1 MNKENLIK
9 IPSHSPIKR
18 FPGNYTDI
26 PKYDKKRNNYMILHS
41 CKMLNKFYNK
51 DGITALVLDG
61 KEMRTT
67 NVLMKLGE
75 KLKKIDIVEINP
87 DTYNRMKQLTRNNK
101 KINAHNMHLKNYLD
115 FNLCDPLTNLVYFD
129 AMCSLFSS
137 EASFGSDIMINEF
150 LRRNK
155 CNQIIFGIT
164 ICLRDG
170 YSMNY
175 KVKEKKILTLLD
187 KIFSGNGFEYTNLT
201 SENDSRYKGQNMYS
215 RAMTFYLFFLER
227 I

>member
-9 IPSHSPIKR
+9 IPCRSPVKR
-18 FPGNYTDI
+18 IPGNYTDI
-26 PKYDKKRNNYMILHS
+26 PKYYKKRNNYMILHS
-41 CKMLNKFYNK
+41 CKLLEEFYNK
-51 DGITALVLDG
+51 GGIIALVLDG

-67 NVLMKLGE
+67 NVLIKLGE

-101 KINAHNMHLKNYLD
+101 KIKVYNMHLKNYLD
-115 FNLCDPLTNLVYFD
+115 FKLCDPLTNLVYFD
-129 AMCSLFSS
+129 VMCSLFSS

-187 KIFSGNGFEYTNLT
+187 KIFSGNGFQYTNLT
-201 SENDSRYKGQNMYS
+201 SDNDSRYRGQNMCS
-215 RAMTFYLFFLER
+215 RAMAFYLFFLER

>member
-9 IPSHSPIKR
+9 IPCRSPVKR
-18 FPGNYTDI
+18 IPGNYKDI
-26 PKYDKKRNNYMILHS
+26 PKYYKERNNYMILHS
-41 CKMLNKFYNK
+41 CKLLEEFYNK
-51 DGITALVLDG
+51 GGIIALVLDG

-67 NVLMKLGE
+67 NVLIKLGE

-215 RAMTFYLFFLER
+215 RAMAFYLFFLQR